1 MPQKTH
7 YQDDLFFLSLLAR
20 TLEAGLSVEADPEY
34 FRERIEGDMRFIDG
48 NLRSFGQM
56 LAQSSHLIDRI
67 EYLKLLERTSRT
79 FTACLQ
85 KLRDGAYPNA
95 AVYGGDR
102 DSLNGLISGQR
113 ALLSELEKA
122 LSMSGQ
128 GESETDL
135 VSSDELSELLRGG

>member
-34 FRERIEGDMRFIDG
+34 FRERVEGDMRFIDG
-48 NLRSFGQM
+48 NLRNFGQM

-67 EYLKLLERTSRT
+67 EYLKLLERTSRS
-79 FTACLQ
+79 FTTCLQ

-95 AVYGGDR
+95 ASYAADR
-102 DSLNGLISGQR
+102 EGLAGLIAGQR
-113 ALLSELEKA
+113 ALLAELDGLLRQA
-122 LSMSGQ
+122 GQ
-128 GESETDL
+128 GENETDL

>member
-34 FRERIEGDMRFIDG
+34 FRERIEGDLRFIDR

-67 EYLKLLERTSRT
+67 EYLKLLERTARS
-79 FTACLQ
+79 FAACLQ
-85 KLRDGAYPNA
+85 KLRDGGYPNA
-95 AVYGGDR
+95 AIYGEDR
-102 DSLNGLISGQR
+102 EALAELISGQR

-122 LSMSGQ
+122 LSLSGQ

>member
-20 TLEAGLSVEADPEY
+20 TLEAGLSIEADPEY
-34 FRERIEGDMRFIDG
+34 FRERIEGDMRFIDR

-67 EYLKLLERTSRT
+67 EYLKLLERTARS

-85 KLRDGAYPNA
+85 KLRDGNYPNA
-95 AVYGGDR
+95 PVYGEDR
-102 DSLNGLISGQR
+102 EGLAGLIAGQR